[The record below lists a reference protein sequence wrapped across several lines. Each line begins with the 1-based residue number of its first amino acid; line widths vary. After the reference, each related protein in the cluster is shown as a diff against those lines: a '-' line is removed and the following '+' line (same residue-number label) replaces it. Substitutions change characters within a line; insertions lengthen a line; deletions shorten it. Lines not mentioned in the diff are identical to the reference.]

1 MKNLICGIK
10 QSGLSA
16 WVRKPQHFLH
26 ALIMCAVILFIGCDQ
41 SEVDGIKKLGVK
53 IEIEAT
59 SESSISFKISSS
71 NATEV
76 RYLVAKAS
84 EGMCDAEEILADGLP
99 SKVNEEYIAKV
110 NNLDRNTPYLIAV
123 AAKNNNGIE
132 VAYDIVTTSSKRYD
146 EVTLDFSFV
155 RRLLNDSYS
164 ETEFALL
171 FTDVDPECELT
182 LVFNAEPNEM
192 LPEGNY
198 STDGG
203 FNATIDAK
211 RSFLSS
217 TNGDEP
223 IYFDKIDAKVQIPH
237 KRIRD
242 KYLIT
247 ADMYAGDTLY
257 TVVIYDYV
265 GNMPV
270 YDTSN
275 MVFGYPV
282 IREKNNGKC
291 ATIIFNTEDEKATL
305 VLEAYLYN
313 PNRMYL
319 MPGEY
324 KISSGES
331 EFVAGDIDA
340 QNSWFIANGYYGEL
354 VSGVVNVS
362 IDDDYNYSFV
372 VDVEDELGRIVKFEY
387 SGFLPD
393 MYFVRQFTLDSA
405 TISEVEDGRY
415 RMEFGGSHILS
426 FEVCAESLTEGSYS
440 IVEASEAQSQYI
452 DKTSFS
458 FSSPLGDIAIKR
470 GEMRILEIEEDFVE
484 FSFELHSQDDYC
496 IWKGRYRE
504 VI

>member
-1 MKNLICGIK
+1 MKNLNYGLR
-10 QSGLSA
+10 QSSLRA
-16 WVRKPQHFLH
+16 LVCKPQHFLH
-26 ALIMCAVILFIGCDQ
+26 ALIMCVAILFVGCDQ
-41 SEVDGIKKLGVK
+41 SEVDEAKKLGVK
-53 IEIEAT
+53 IEIEST
-59 SESSISFKISSS
+59 SETSISFKITSS

-76 RYLVAKAS
+76 RYLVEKAS
-84 EGMCDAEEILADGLP
+84 EGMCDIEKILADGRP
-99 SKVNEEYIAKV
+99 SKVNEEYVAKV
-110 NNLDRNTPYLIAV
+110 NNLDCNTPYLICV

-132 VAYDIVTTSSKRYD
+132 VAYDIATTSSKIYD
-146 EVTLDFSFV
+146 EVTLDFSLV
-155 RRLLNDSYS
+155 RRMLNENYS

-171 FTDVDPECELT
+171 FTDAYPEHELT
-182 LVFNAEPNEM
+182 LVFNAEAGEI

-203 FNATIDAK
+203 YNATIDAK
-211 RSFLSS
+211 SSFLSF
-217 TNGDEP
+217 TNGEEP

-237 KRIRD
+237 RDIRD

-247 ADMYAGDTLY
+247 ADMYAGDTHY

-282 IREKNNGKC
+282 IRKKNEGKC

-305 VLEAYLYN
+305 VLETYLYN
-313 PNRMYL
+313 PNRSYL

-362 IDDDYNYSFV
+362 IDDDYNYIFV
-372 VDVEDELGRIVKFEY
+372 VDVEDELGRRVKFEY
-387 SGFLPD
+387 SGFLPE
-393 MYFVRQFTLDSA
+393 MYFVDQFTLDSA
-405 TISEVEDGRY
+405 AISEVESGRY
-415 RMEFGGSHILS
+415 RMEFGGSHNLS
-426 FEVCAESLTEGSYS
+426 FEVCAESLTEGSYP
-440 IVEASEAQSQYI
+440 IAEASEALSQYI
-452 DKTSFS
+452 DEATFS

-470 GEMRILEIEEDFVE
+470 GEMRILQIEEDFVE
-484 FSFELHSQDDYC
+484 FSFELHSQDYC
-496 IWKGRYRE
+496 IWKGKYHGG
-504 VI
+504 I

>member
-16 WVRKPQHFLH
+16 WVHKPQHFLH
-26 ALIMCAVILFIGCDQ
+26 ALIMCAVILFIGCEK
-41 SEVDGIKKLGVK
+41 SAGYEATKLGVK
-53 IEIEAT
+53 IAIEST
-59 SESSISFKISSS
+59 TDSSISFQIESA

-76 RYLVAKAS
+76 RYIVAKAS
-84 EGMCDAEEILADGLP
+84 EGMCNAEQILADGQP
-99 SKVNEEYIAKV
+99 SKVNEAYTVKV
-110 NNLDRNTPYLIAV
+110 NNLERNTPYLIAV
-123 AAKNNNGIE
+123 AAKSSQGVE
-132 VAYDIVTTSSKRYD
+132 VAYEIATTASQHYD
-146 EVTLDFSFV
+146 EVTLDFGLV

-182 LVFNAEPNEM
+182 LVFNAEPNEI

-237 KRIRD
+237 SDIRD

-282 IREKNNGKC
+282 IREKNKGKC

-331 EFVAGDIDA
+331 DFVAGDIDA

-354 VSGVVNVS
+354 VSGVVNIS
-362 IDDDYNYSFV
+362 IDDDYNYNFV

-387 SGFLPD
+387 SGFLPE
-393 MYFVRQFTLDSA
+393 MYFVREFTLNSA

-415 RMEFGGSHILS
+415 HMEFDGSHNLS
-426 FEVCAESLTEGSYS
+426 FEVCAESLTEGSYP

-452 DKTSFS
+452 DKATFS
-458 FSSPLGDIAIKR
+458 FSSPLGDIAIKS
-470 GEMRILEIEEDFVE
+470 GEMRILQIEEDFVE

-496 IWKGRYRE
+496 IWKGKYRG

>member
-1 MKNLICGIK
+1 MKNLIYGLK
-10 QSGLSA
+10 QSSLRA
-16 WVRKPQHFLH
+16 LVCKPQHFLH
-26 ALIMCAVILFIGCDQ
+26 ALIMCAAILFVGCDQ
-41 SEVDGIKKLGVK
+41 SEVDEATKLCVK
-53 IEIEAT
+53 TEIEST

-84 EGMCDAEEILADGLP
+84 EGMCDAEKILADGLP
-99 SKVNEEYIAKV
+99 SKVNQEYIAKV

-132 VAYDIVTTSSKRYD
+132 VAYDIATTSSKIYD
-146 EVTLDFSFV
+146 EVTLDFSLV
-155 RRLLNDSYS
+155 RRMLNENYS

-171 FTDVDPECELT
+171 FTDAYPEHELT
-182 LVFNAEPNEM
+182 LVFNAEAGEI

-203 FNATIDAK
+203 YNATIDAK
-211 RSFLSS
+211 SSFLSS
-217 TNGDEP
+217 TNGEEP

-237 KRIRD
+237 RDIRD

-247 ADMYAGDTLY
+247 ADMYAGDTHY

-282 IREKNNGKC
+282 IRKKNEGKC

-305 VLEAYLYN
+305 VLETYLYN
-313 PNRMYL
+313 PNRSYL

-324 KISSGES
+324 KISSGAS
-331 EFVAGDIDA
+331 DFVAGDIDA

-362 IDDDYNYSFV
+362 IDDDYNYIFV
-372 VDVEDELGRIVKFEY
+372 IDVEDELGRRVKFEY
-387 SGFLPD
+387 SGFLPE
-393 MYFVRQFTLDSA
+393 MYFVDQFTLDSA
-405 TISEVEDGRY
+405 AISEVESGRY
-415 RMEFGGSHILS
+415 RMEFGGSHNLS
-426 FEVCAESLTEGSYS
+426 FEVCAESLTEGSYP
-440 IVEASEAQSQYI
+440 IAEASEALSQYI
-452 DKTSFS
+452 DEATFS
-458 FSSPLGDIAIKR
+458 FSSLTDDIAIKR
-470 GEMRILEIEEDFVE
+470 GEMRILQIEEDFVE
-484 FSFELHSQDDYC
+484 VSFELHSQDYC
-496 IWKGRYRE
+496 IWKGKYHG